1 MERSEI
7 RTLFMATILSTKS
20 IYYNDVNL
28 IARPAKV
35 KSRKDV
41 PIELNRIIVSPM
53 AAVVGETF
61 SQAATELGL
70 TVCQHKFCDIEK
82 AVKNFNSVNNKDN
95 LFVSI
100 GLNDWTRAAEL
111 AYAGA
116 ENWLIDCANG
126 YLPQINE
133 VANQLIKKH
142 NVKRLMIGNVMT
154 SEGISLYQNLKL
166 KVEELIV
173 RVGIAG
179 GSACQT
185 SDATGYNRGNIT
197 EIIETS
203 KAAKIFNIKIAAD
216 GGVKN
221 GNYAA
226 KAFGAGSDY
235 IMMGGYFAKAA
246 EAETHIIGDGTYWG
260 GASTKQQ
267 QLYGGVR
274 RHSEGKVLDVT
285 ESKPLNCL
293 VDELWGNLSSAI
305 SYSGYESI
313 SDFIGNATFEI
324 KENSLPPKR

>member
-1 MERSEI
+1 MVN
-7 RTLFMATILSTKS
+7 FLSTKS

-41 PIELNRIIVSPM
+41 PIELNRVIVSPM

-166 KVEELIV
+166 KVEELII

-179 GSACQT
+179 GCFIPESLVKT
-185 SDATGYNRGNIT
+185 NIGYV
-197 EIIETS
+197 EIQ
-203 KAAKIFNIKIAAD
+203 NIKIGDKVLTHTGEYSVVTNKFEEERDEELLEINGITCTKNHEFLVIHNRHKNLVNEHNYLQYAEWVAAD
-216 GGVKN
+216 QLTEE
-221 GNYAA
+221 
-226 KAFGAGSDY
+226 
-235 IMMGGYFAKAA
+235 YF
-246 EAETHIIGDGTYWG
+246 
-260 GASTKQQ
+260 
-267 QLYGGVR
+267 
-274 RHSEGKVLDVT
+274 
-285 ESKPLNCL
+285 L
-293 VDELWGNLSSAI
+293 VEL
-305 SYSGYESI
+305 
-313 SDFIGNATFEI
+313 
-324 KENSLPPKR
+324 